1 MVTQR
6 IYRSR
11 TDHMLSGV
19 CGGLGQYFAIDS
31 TLIRLSFVVGTIL
44 TSGVLIVLYVA
55 MWLIIPEEP
64 ARPIDTTRGFGET
77 SFTEPAGKSD
87 PFDTLGSTFSGSTF
101 GNAGG
106 SVGFTSP
113 RDLGEQ
119 RARRHRYLG
128 WLMVVMGIVVLS
140 TNLHLL
146 SWLQLG
152 VTWPIFLVLAGV
164 LLLFRQRAPR

>member
-11 TDHMLSGV
+11 TEHMVSGV

-31 TLIRLSFVVGTIL
+31 TLVRLSFVVGTIL
-44 TSGVLIVLYVA
+44 TSGVLIILYVA
-55 MWLIIPEEP
+55 MWLLISEEP
-64 ARPIDTTRGFGET
+64 ARPMNTTAGDFSDP
-77 SFTEPAGKSD
+77 SFTEPPPKSD
-87 PFDTLGSTFSGSTF
+87 PFETLGSTFTSAS
-101 GNAGG
+101 G
-106 SVGFTSP
+106 SVGFTTP

-119 RARRHRYLG
+119 RAQRHRYLG
-128 WLMVVMGIVVLS
+128 WLMVVLGVVVLS

-164 LLLFRQRAPR
+164 LLLYRQRAPR

>member
-11 TDHMLSGV
+11 TDHMVSGV

-31 TLIRLSFVVGTIL
+31 TLVRLSFVVGTIL
-44 TSGVLIVLYVA
+44 TSGVLIVLYLA
-55 MWLIIPEEP
+55 MWLLISEEP
-64 ARPIDTTRGFGET
+64 ARPMNTAGGFSDP
-77 SFTEPAGKSD
+77 SFTEPTTKSD
-87 PFDTLGSTFSGSTF
+87 PFDTLGSSFTS
-101 GNAGG
+101 AGG
-106 SVGFTSP
+106 SLDFTTP

-119 RARRHRYLG
+119 RAQRHRYLG
-128 WLMVVMGIVVLS
+128 WLMVVLGVVVLS

-146 SWLQLG
+146 GWLQLG

>member
-19 CGGLGQYFAIDS
+19 CGGLAQYFAIDS

-64 ARPIDTTRGFGET
+64 RQGSTTSGFGET
-77 SFTEPAGKSD
+77 GFAEPVGKSD
-87 PFDTLGSTFSGSTF
+87 PFDTLGSTFGSG
-101 GNAGG
+101 GG

-113 RDLGEQ
+113 HDLGEQ

-128 WLMVVMGIVVLS
+128 WLMVVLGVMVLS
-140 TNLHLL
+140 ANLHLL

-164 LLLFRQRAPR
+164 LLLFRQRITR